1 MSNQAIRLLLL
12 LSFFGATLSA
22 QTVQQRAFTTSQGGA
37 YSTGAIRHE
46 VVVGQTAANTGSLSL
61 TGLSGHVGFLTI
73 DKPINTAPSADAGDD
88 DLVPEGTNV
97 QLDGTLSFD
106 PQGDGLTYIWESLD
120 GVNLI
125 SSSGPTP
132 SFLAPDVLAR
142 RKYRFLLSVS
152 DGTFTS
158 PVDTVTISVSD
169 PEWIPIAYSNSS
181 TTYAVVTLNNQVA
194 EKCDYVGA
202 FINGECRAA
211 AEVILFQGQAFA
223 VFNIQTELPE
233 TVNFRVYDYSED
245 RICDAPNTVTSIPGG
260 DLGSFSN
267 PIPINAE
274 CSAFFAAFTVSNLAV
289 CAGETV
295 TVNFTGGAEPTSQ
308 FNWNFP
314 GATVL
319 SGSGQGPYILRW
331 NSAGASV
338 LELQIVQSGVSSNTF
353 TKQITVYSS
362 NSTTVTQFT
371 CVPQDTSTN
380 TAVFSNVFGCDST
393 IVTKTVYVPT
403 IFTLIGADNYC
414 NDPFIRADVASGP
427 GNYTYQWS
435 TGDNTP
441 VVFGIADGT
450 YMVTITDVAG
460 CNYTGSIQVG
470 GTPPLAS
477 SVNMIQGAGCATAN
491 GRATVLPTGG
501 IPPYTFQ
508 WDNGETGAAAIA
520 LTAGP
525 HTVTVEDAAGCQV
538 EAQVI
543 VIPLGFPIVSGANTQ
558 DYFCGSPGSINV
570 TIISGTPPFS
580 YLWSSGQ
587 TSEDISGLLPGFY
600 SLTATDQNGCI
611 ATISN
616 LEVANLGDEVELSF
630 SQQNCAL
637 SATALNGTSPYTY
650 TWSNNVTGNSTS
662 PVVTDSMYIVSVT
675 DAAGCFGTDTVV
687 AQTGIVSAAFDYDI
701 NGFEVLF
708 ISDSAALSS
717 FWNFGD
723 GNTSAGANPT
733 HTYSANGT
741 YTVVHITTTPC
752 GVDSFS
758 TQVMIN
764 VVNTSTP
771 LQTQIVKVFPNPTTG
786 QFTVDMAFSK
796 PVNGQCMLFDI
807 LGRLVIAREV
817 VGTEANVSLD
827 ITNQSDGIYWL
838 SLQTDSGFSVHKIIK
853 QSK

>member
-1 MSNQAIRLLLL
+1 MSNQAIRLLWL
-12 LSFFGATLSA
+12 LSFFGATLTA

-37 YSTGAIRHE
+37 FSTGAIRHE

-61 TGLSGHVGFLTI
+61 TGLSGNVGFLTI
-73 DKPINTAPSADAGDD
+73 DKPINTAPTSNAGDD

-106 PQGDGLTYIWESLD
+106 PQGDGLLYIWESLD
-120 GVNLI
+120 GINLL

-142 RKYRFLLSVS
+142 RKFRFLLSVS
-152 DGTFTS
+152 DGEFTS
-158 PVDTVTISVSD
+158 VKDTVTIEVSD

-181 TTYAVVTLNNQVA
+181 TTYAVVTLNNQPA
-194 EKCDYVGA
+194 EECDYVGA
-202 FINGECRAA
+202 FVNGECRAA
-211 AEVILFQGQAFA
+211 AEVILFQGQAYA

-233 TVNFRVYDYSED
+233 TVNFRVYDYSQD

-260 DLGSFSN
+260 DLGAFSN
-267 PIPINAE
+267 PFPINAE
-274 CSAFFAAFTVSNLAV
+274 CSAFFAAFSVSTLAV
-289 CAGETV
+289 CTGETV
-295 TVNFTGGAEPTSQ
+295 TVNFTGGAGPAAQ
-308 FNWNFP
+308 FNWDFS

-319 SGSGQGPYILRW
+319 SGSGQGPYLLRW
-331 NSAGASV
+331 DSAGAPV
-338 LELQIVQSGVSSNTF
+338 LELQIVQGGVPSNTV
-353 TKQITVYSS
+353 TRQITVYPS

-371 CVPQDTSTN
+371 CAQQDTSTN
-380 TAVFSNVFGCDST
+380 TVILSNVFGCDST

-403 IFTLIGADNYC
+403 VFTLIGADDYC
-414 NDPFIRADVASGP
+414 DDPFIRADVASGP

-441 VVFGIADGT
+441 VVFGIADGSYT
-450 YMVTITDVAG
+450 VTIADAAG
-460 CNYTGSIQVG
+460 CTYTGSVQVG
-470 GTPPLAS
+470 GTPPLTS
-477 SVNMIQGAGCATAN
+477 SVSMVQGAGCAAAN
-491 GRATVLPTGG
+491 GSATAQPAGG
-501 IPPYTFQ
+501 IPPYSFE
-508 WDNGETGAAAIA
+508 WDNGETGATAIA

-525 HTVTVEDAAGCQV
+525 HTVTVEDAAGCQI

-558 DYFCGSPGSINV
+558 DYFCGSPGSIDV
-570 TIISGTPPFS
+570 TLTSGTPPFS

-587 TSEDISGLLPGFY
+587 TSEDISGLLPGLY

-616 LEVANLGDEVELSF
+616 LEIANLGDEVELSF

-637 SATALNGTSPYTY
+637 TATALNGTGPYSY

-675 DAAGCFGTDTVV
+675 DAAGCFGTDTVI

-701 NGFEVLF
+701 SGFEVTF
-708 ISDSAALSS
+708 SGDSAAVSS

-723 GNTSAGANPT
+723 GNTGAGSNPT

-758 TQVMIN
+758 TQVVIN
-764 VVNTSTP
+764 FVNTSTL
-771 LQTQIVKVFPNPTTG
+771 LQTQVVKVFPNPTTG
-786 QFTVDMAFSK
+786 QVTVEMAFSK

-807 LGRLVIAREV
+807 LGRLVSANEV
-817 VGTEANVSLD
+817 VGTEAHVALD

-838 SLQTDSGFSVHKIIK
+838 SVQTDSGFSVHKIIK